1 MKLIRVAVL
10 PGVLLIALAGCTSD
24 DATAPAPDSDSG
36 QTWADGATVP
46 VDEKVYHVTGEV
58 VGQINSLT
66 RQVKP
71 AEGSLSGTQ
80 YGNGYGTVS
89 GSFTGPVEA
98 GKGYVR
104 VRVVKSDS
112 DLAPVSEVVILKTS
126 DSKVTALQPAD
137 VISFVCRR
145 QYEALAPVMEKADF
159 EKAKND
165 VATWELDYCR
175 LGSPVVQ
182 VR

>member
-10 PGVLLIALAGCTSD
+10 PVVLLAALAGCTSGSE
-24 DATAPAPDSDSG
+24 APAPDSDSG
-36 QTWADGATVP
+36 QKWADGGKVP

-71 AEGSLSGTQ
+71 AEGSLSGSQ
-80 YGNGYGTVS
+80 YGSYGTVS

-104 VRVVKSDS
+104 VRVVASDS

-137 VISFVCRR
+137 VITFVCRR
-145 QYEALAPVMEKADF
+145 QYEALAPVTENADF

-175 LGSPVVQ
+175 MGKPVVQ